1 MYIHLKILTI
11 SLTMSSHEAINGFKL
26 ELDLVQA
33 IVKDYTHLTNSGKT
47 VVICWVPSHVNIR
60 GNEKADS
67 ASN

>member
-1 MYIHLKILTI
+1 
-11 SLTMSSHEAINGFKL
+11 MSSHEAINGFKL